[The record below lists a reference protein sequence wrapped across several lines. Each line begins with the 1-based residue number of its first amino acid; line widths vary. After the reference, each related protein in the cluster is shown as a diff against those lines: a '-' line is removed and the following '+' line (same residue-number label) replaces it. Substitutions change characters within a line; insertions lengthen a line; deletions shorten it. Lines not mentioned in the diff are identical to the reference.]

1 MVHNGHKKPALAQLM
16 VKLVIRIDLGP
27 EDHIGPGKIEL
38 LERVAELGSISAAGR
53 SMGMS
58 YRRAWDLIDQINRK
72 FEKPVVAAHTGGKA
86 GGGTKLTKF
95 GEDLVRN
102 YRAIAEKALR
112 SSKANMDAI
121 NRSLRKG

>member
-1 MVHNGHKKPALAQLM
+1 MPHGQ
-16 VKLVIRIDLGP
+16 
-27 EDHIGPGKIEL
+27 
-38 LERVAELGSISAAGR
+38 SISTRSLPARLARFTAAETRASSDSTVSFGR
-53 SMGMS
+53 HSTS
-58 YRRAWDLIDQINRK
+58 PAENVRRPT